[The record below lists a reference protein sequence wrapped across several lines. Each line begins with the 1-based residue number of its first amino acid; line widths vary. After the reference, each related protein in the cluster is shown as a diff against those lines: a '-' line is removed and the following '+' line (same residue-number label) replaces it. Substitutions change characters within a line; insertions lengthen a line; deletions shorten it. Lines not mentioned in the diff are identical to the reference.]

1 MFFLSTL
8 LGLAFAQEPQ
18 EDELV
23 VSSKGR
29 LIILRPDNTW
39 EEVPSEKSACHARI
53 EKGQT
58 EADGYTFR
66 ARGDVFLTKGKA
78 FSYVITSHPD
88 KSEDVI
94 VQLFHKKGSFKESF
108 NILFDD
114 NHFFR
119 SLAFDLIKVPYRGWS
134 FRFKK
139 DINSPLITDLRTKH
153 IKSFE
158 NHKYKQFILADF
170 SAKDFRSR
178 MQCVYD
184 SVYTYLNSPESFDN
198 KKLLEEKTK
207 QAEPP
212 ATTEPEK
219 KSEPNK
225 KEEVTQPTPTK
236 SKPL

>member
-1 MFFLSTL
+1 MSST
-8 LGLAFAQEPQ
+8 
-18 EDELV
+18 
-23 VSSKGR
+23 GR

-58 EADGYTFR
+58 EQDGYTFR

-78 FSYVITSHPD
+78 FSYIITSHPD

-94 VQLFHKKGSFKESF
+94 VQLFHKKGSFKKSF

-119 SLAFDLIKVPYRGWS
+119 SLAFDLIKVPYKGWS
-134 FRFKK
+134 FQFTK
-139 DINSPLITDLRTKH
+139 DINSPLITDLRTRH
-153 IKSFE
+153 IKSLE

-198 KKLLEEKTK
+198 KKLLQKNLKEAEPLPPAEEEKI
-207 QAEPP
+207 EPDK
-212 ATTEPEK
+212 EDEEK
-219 KSEPNK
+219 KTTS
-225 KEEVTQPTPTK
+225 TK
-236 SKPL
+236 STPL